1 MISSV
6 PLSVLLTVVFAATG
20 GYSLLRWASLRA
32 GVAGHHGDRVA
43 ELSHLVMSAAMIAMV
58 WAYGG
63 PIGNAAQIVLFTVLA
78 GYFLTRLPV
87 GRPTRPGGCPAPGFH
102 LLMCGS
108 MVWMVAAMPLLTGG
122 LAMDSAG
129 GHMHD
134 MPMGGADAAGQDGQP
149 PPATPAWA
157 VVVTVVLSVALLA
170 AAGYWLRRAMGTP
183 ARPEVPVGAEVPVG
197 EEVRALVGSG
207 AARVAQPPARSAR
220 AARRTPGRVPAA
232 LTPRRDALCH
242 LAMSVGM
249 AAMCLAML

>member
-6 PLSVLLTVVFAATG
+6 PLSVPLTVIFAATG

-58 WAYGG
+58 WEYGG
-63 PIGNAAQIVLFTVLA
+63 PTGNAAQIVLFTVLA

-87 GRPTRPGGCPAPGFH
+87 GRRTRPGGCPAPGFH
-102 LLMCGS
+102 LLMCSS
-108 MVWMVAAMPLLTGG
+108 MVWMLAAMPLLIGG
-122 LAMDSAG
+122 LATDSAG

-149 PPATPAWA
+149 PSATPAWA
-157 VVVTVVLSVALLA
+157 VVVTVALSVALLA
-170 AAGYWLRRAMGTP
+170 AAGYWLRRAVGTP
-183 ARPEVPVGAEVPVG
+183 ARPEVAVGAEVP
-197 EEVRALVGSG
+197 ALVGTG
-207 AARVAQPPARSAR
+207 AARVAQPPARS
-220 AARRTPGRVPAA
+220 ARRTPGRVPAA